1 MKILVISDTHGFH
14 GNLEKVL
21 ETEKDF
27 EYVLHLGDTEGW
39 DPIIMDLFDV
49 PIEFVAGNCDWAS
62 DNPSEKIVTLAGV
75 SVFMTHGH
83 EFYVSTRTDIL
94 CDHVKSCGCQ
104 VALYGHTH
112 RPDITEEDGI
122 LIANPGSIS
131 RPRQLDH
138 MPSYGILTIDENG
151 HVDFEVKYLEE

>member
-39 DPIIMDLFDV
+39 DPIITEMFDV
-49 PIEFVAGNCDWAS
+49 PIEYVAGNCDWSS
-62 DNPSEKIVTLAGV
+62 DNPSEKVVSFGGV
-75 SVFMTHGH
+75 HIFMTHGH
-83 EFYVSTRTDIL
+83 EFYVTTRMDIL
-94 CDHVKSCGCQ
+94 CDHAKSCGCQ

-112 RPDITEEDGI
+112 RPDIMEEDGI
-122 LIANPGSIS
+122 LIANPVS
-131 RPRQLDH
+131 RSRASQLDH
-138 MPSYGILTIDENG
+138 LPIY
-151 HVDFEVKYLEE
+151 